1 MGVGEFHTEYKE
13 YFEGEYNI
21 FLPEVENIGSINC
34 PLLIFLHGYYPEYNP
49 PEFMEKELPK
59 GLLENSRDFNFIL
72 GCPLCP
78 FGFYWRTTF
87 VLSFL
92 NHLIERYKINE
103 SKIFLTGHSMG
114 GFGTWA
120 TAHEFP
126 ERFAGVSPVSGGVSE
141 INQYQ
146 THRLKNLPIWAFHN
160 RGDEIVSFK
169 NTEIMV
175 NSINNLGGKAKL
187 TLYDVDSHDAY
198 VTFQNKE
205 LYKWFASLNKQN
217 SDSI

>member
-1 MGVGEFHTEYKE
+1 
-13 YFEGEYNI
+13 
-21 FLPEVENIGSINC
+21 
-34 PLLIFLHGYYPEYNP
+34 
-49 PEFMEKELPK
+49 MEKELPK

-205 LYKWFASLNKQN
+205 LYKWFASLNKQ
-217 SDSI
+217 